1 MIALLSRAKFST
13 AAVPGVVEQ
22 RRVRALQLGAEA
34 LHDFVEL
41 GLVEI
46 KLGSAADEREA
57 EIVQR
62 LGHQPGVVSRIV
74 EGARQR
80 G

>member
-1 MIALLSRAKFST
+1 M
-13 AAVPGVVEQ
+13 PGVVEQ
-22 RRVRALQLGAEA
+22 RHVRALQLAAEG
-34 LHDFVEL
+34 LHDIVEL
-41 GLVEI
+41 GLVEVE
-46 KLGSAADEREA
+46 LGSAADEREA

-62 LGHQPGVVSRIV
+62 LGNQPRVVSRIV